1 MSCAKQVLVALAFC
15 LALIAGCNE
24 PGVETQTDDD
34 TQQGLLSIGLVPE
47 LNIFNQIERYE
58 PIADYLSKKIGF
70 KIKLRVFARH
80 KDVIRAFADEG
91 LDAAFLGSFA
101 YVLAHSNFGV
111 EAIAREEN
119 MLGKSTSHGLIFVRK
134 DRPIKDANDMK
145 GKIFVMVDRAT
156 TAGYLFPLAYFKKY
170 GIGDPKLFFK
180 EAYFS
185 GTYQSAVYDVLD
197 KKADAG
203 ATKDTVIKRLAEV
216 DNRVKNELVF
226 LAKSSEMPDNCLAV
240 RNTLDKAVKARL
252 KKNLLNLHLD
262 PGADKILRDFGAK
275 RFVETSDFDYA
286 DLYRYLQELEID
298 LSTYNH
304 LN

>member
-1 MSCAKQVLVALAFC
+1 MSYAKQMLVALAFC

-24 PGVETQTDDD
+24 PGVETQTESD

-47 LNIFNQIERYE
+47 LNIFKQIERYE
-58 PIADYLSKKIGF
+58 PIADYLSNKIGF

-80 KDVIRAFADEG
+80 GDIIQGFADEG
-91 LDAAFLGSFA
+91 LDAAFVGSFA
-101 YVLAHSNFGV
+101 YALAHASVGV

-134 DRPIKDANDMK
+134 DRPIKNLNDMQ
-145 GKIFVMVDRAT
+145 GKIFVLVDRAT

-170 GIGDPKLFFK
+170 GIRDPNPFFK

-185 GTYQSAVYDVLD
+185 GTYQDAVYDVLD

-216 DNRVKNELVF
+216 DGRVKNELVF
-226 LAKSSEMPDNCLAV
+226 LARSSEMPDNCLVV
-240 RNTLDKAVKARL
+240 RNTLDNAVKAQL
-252 KKNLLNLHLD
+252 KKILLNLHLD
-262 PGADKILRDFGAK
+262 PHAKKILRDFGAK
-275 RFVETSDFDYA
+275 RFVETSDYDYA
-286 DLYRYLQELEID
+286 DLYKYLQDLGID
-298 LSTYNH
+298 LSTYNY
-304 LN
+304 